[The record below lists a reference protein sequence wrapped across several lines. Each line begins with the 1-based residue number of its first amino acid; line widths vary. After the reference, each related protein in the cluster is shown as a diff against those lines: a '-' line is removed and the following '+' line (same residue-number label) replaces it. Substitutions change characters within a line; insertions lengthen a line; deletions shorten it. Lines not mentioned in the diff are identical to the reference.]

1 MQNIPKEK
9 NIHKNNYYK
18 ILFHKHDTLPVGH
31 FSRNLINKIIEQ
43 SNDIYSLK
51 EKNSEYFNPISDI
64 NAFKIQKIYSKFQRQ
79 KSANKYSSSNS
90 NRKINKYLSRPLS
103 QYSTLIDVSKNK
115 NSYLINLKKNNHS
128 KILPISDIRSYSAF
142 LVDDKL
148 NIFNANNLS
157 KIEKENFTKNKNI
170 NEDNIYIKQNITK
183 KNLEKRCSSA
193 KLINQ
198 NIDVSKQLQIKNI
211 LKNEEQMKLKKKLL
225 KGRLLTALSRHL
237 VINKETFKNYNILY
251 IDKEE
256 EKKDNDN
263 EVALNK
269 KKSKHFHFTNSNSEC
284 FSKIRPTF
292 RFEDYYDSPMELL
305 KKYFTEEEINLLKSS
320 PNYFGLNKNPF
331 KNSDFQ
337 VDWTLLSKFIS
348 EEKKDDMNYQY
359 TVRMEQEN
367 KKMKF
372 NIEKENEK
380 LKNIFKEIK
389 KNKRKREPIK
399 GKDFVSHYERDIE
412 PDEGT
417 VAYFDRKYNKYLYNK
432 EKKME
437 KKINN
442 LKFKK
447 NRFEYL
453 KNLRTKK
460 LQEEKNIQRI
470 CNPIINVIKKNY
482 MRANSN
488 NANI

>member
-1 MQNIPKEK
+1 
-9 NIHKNNYYK
+9 
-18 ILFHKHDTLPVGH
+18 
-31 FSRNLINKIIEQ
+31 
-43 SNDIYSLK
+43 
-51 EKNSEYFNPISDI
+51 
-64 NAFKIQKIYSKFQRQ
+64 
-79 KSANKYSSSNS
+79 
-90 NRKINKYLSRPLS
+90 
-103 QYSTLIDVSKNK
+103 
-115 NSYLINLKKNNHS
+115 
-128 KILPISDIRSYSAF
+128 
-142 LVDDKL
+142 
-148 NIFNANNLS
+148 
-157 KIEKENFTKNKNI
+157 
-170 NEDNIYIKQNITK
+170 
-183 KNLEKRCSSA
+183 
-193 KLINQ
+193 
-198 NIDVSKQLQIKNI
+198 
-211 LKNEEQMKLKKKLL
+211 
-225 KGRLLTALSRHL
+225 
-237 VINKETFKNYNILY
+237 
-251 IDKEE
+251 
-256 EKKDNDN
+256 
-263 EVALNK
+263 
-269 KKSKHFHFTNSNSEC
+269 
-284 FSKIRPTF
+284 
-292 RFEDYYDSPMELL
+292 
-305 KKYFTEEEINLLKSS
+305 
-320 PNYFGLNKNPF
+320 
-331 KNSDFQ
+331 
-337 VDWTLLSKFIS
+337 
-348 EEKKDDMNYQY
+348 MNYQY
-359 TVRMEQEN
+359 TVRMEQE
-367 KKMKF
+367 KMKF

>member
-142 LVDDKL
+142 LVGDKL

-211 LKNEEQMKLKKKLL
+211 LKNEEQMKLKKKI
-225 KGRLLTALSRHL
+225 T
-237 VINKETFKNYNILY
+237 
-251 IDKEE
+251 
-256 EKKDNDN
+256 
-263 EVALNK
+263 
-269 KKSKHFHFTNSNSEC
+269 
-284 FSKIRPTF
+284 
-292 RFEDYYDSPMELL
+292 
-305 KKYFTEEEINLLKSS
+305 
-320 PNYFGLNKNPF
+320 
-331 KNSDFQ
+331 Q
-337 VDWTLLSKFIS
+337 
-348 EEKKDDMNYQY
+348 
-359 TVRMEQEN
+359 
-367 KKMKF
+367 
-372 NIEKENEK
+372 
-380 LKNIFKEIK
+380 
-389 KNKRKREPIK
+389 RK
-399 GKDFVSHYERDIE
+399 
-412 PDEGT
+412 
-417 VAYFDRKYNKYLYNK
+417 
-432 EKKME
+432 
-437 KKINN
+437 
-442 LKFKK
+442 
-447 NRFEYL
+447 
-453 KNLRTKK
+453 
-460 LQEEKNIQRI
+460 
-470 CNPIINVIKKNY
+470 IIN
-482 MRANSN
+482 SSFSSFSHQ
-488 NANI
+488 

>member
-1 MQNIPKEK
+1 M
-9 NIHKNNYYK
+9 
-18 ILFHKHDTLPVGH
+18 
-31 FSRNLINKIIEQ
+31 
-43 SNDIYSLK
+43 
-51 EKNSEYFNPISDI
+51 
-64 NAFKIQKIYSKFQRQ
+64 
-79 KSANKYSSSNS
+79 
-90 NRKINKYLSRPLS
+90 
-103 QYSTLIDVSKNK
+103 
-115 NSYLINLKKNNHS
+115 
-128 KILPISDIRSYSAF
+128 
-142 LVDDKL
+142 
-148 NIFNANNLS
+148 
-157 KIEKENFTKNKNI
+157 
-170 NEDNIYIKQNITK
+170 
-183 KNLEKRCSSA
+183 
-193 KLINQ
+193 
-198 NIDVSKQLQIKNI
+198 
-211 LKNEEQMKLKKKLL
+211 
-225 KGRLLTALSRHL
+225 
-237 VINKETFKNYNILY
+237 INKETFKNYNILY

-292 RFEDYYDSPMELL
+292 RFEDYYYSPMELL

-348 EEKKDDMNYQY
+348 EENKDDMNYQY